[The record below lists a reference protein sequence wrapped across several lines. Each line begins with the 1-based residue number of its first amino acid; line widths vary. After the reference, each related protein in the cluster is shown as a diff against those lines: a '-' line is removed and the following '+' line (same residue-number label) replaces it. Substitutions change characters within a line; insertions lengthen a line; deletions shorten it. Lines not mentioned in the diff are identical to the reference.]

1 MQNEYFHGAQITKF
15 LLFEMENKFFEDETN
30 FFVNF
35 ASGDFNEKRPT
46 YFREKD
52 KRDNFY
58 KSINEHIY
66 GVYGDELKKLPTE
79 NSKIDLPVE
88 IKNIKEKFIFNFEQ
102 IVKEF
107 SKISEEDLPFPQ
119 FKENGK
125 FTDFPTSYNY
135 YLVCCLLFPL
145 LKELQDEKYNKKL
158 KIHFKEIEIE
168 YFNNKAAPAAKI
180 DDIIISDNLFK
191 DLRIILSYLYYLDK
205 FVTCDYRQAAILKV
219 LFPEYQEKIILF
231 QRPNN

>member
-1 MQNEYFHGAQITKF
+1 MFFLIEVEKGKINIDEWFPTTKFIKWFGESNLIEFLDRKPFFPEKFVKDFKVCLEDRIMQNEYFHGAQITKF

-88 IKNIKEKFIFNFEQ
+88 IKNIKEKFIFL
-102 IVKEF
+102 I
-107 SKISEEDLPFPQ
+107 L
-119 FKENGK
+119 
-125 FTDFPTSYNY
+125 
-135 YLVCCLLFPL
+135 
-145 LKELQDEKYNKKL
+145 NK
-158 KIHFKEIEIE
+158 
-168 YFNNKAAPAAKI
+168 
-180 DDIIISDNLFK
+180 
-191 DLRIILSYLYYLDK
+191 
-205 FVTCDYRQAAILKV
+205 
-219 LFPEYQEKIILF
+219 
-231 QRPNN
+231 